1 MRITPRLQITLRHW
15 SGLKVP
21 GHSVSP
27 FTLLASSKQSQ
38 ADVEYQS
45 PAPLLQGRTI
55 SDVHSCVLSSHGH
68 RLSVGFL
75 KSHPYLASSHFLSFI
90 PRPFLISPGSPK
102 SPRLIHPDPWL
113 RACFCRMP
121 WSLFFECWTL
131 HQLVYSPHSF
141 SSRGSLVPLCFLP

>member
-1 MRITPRLQITLRHW
+1 MCITPRLQITLRHW
-15 SGLKVP
+15 SELEVP

-55 SDVHSCVLSSHGH
+55 SDMHSCVLSSHGH

-75 KSHPYLASSHFLSFI
+75 KSHPHLASSHFLSFI
-90 PRPFLISPGSPK
+90 PTPFLISPGSPK
-102 SPRLIHPDPWL
+102 SQINTSRSLTQGLLLQEQYVKHSLTLQMRKIVYTVADSLIYLENH
-113 RACFCRMP
+113 FK
-121 WSLFFECWTL
+121 
-131 HQLVYSPHSF
+131 
-141 SSRGSLVPLCFLP
+141 